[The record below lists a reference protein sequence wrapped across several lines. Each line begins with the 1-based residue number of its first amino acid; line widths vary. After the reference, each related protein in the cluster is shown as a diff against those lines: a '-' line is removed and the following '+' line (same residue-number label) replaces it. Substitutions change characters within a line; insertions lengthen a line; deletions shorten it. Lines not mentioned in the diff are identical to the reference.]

1 MHNSRSNGDAATVGF
16 LLFLSSLSLLF
27 SHKTSV
33 DFWIHYISASTHVAG
48 LNVLPFFPPP
58 HPLHQEQTTKAWNKT
73 SVISTVLFVKL
84 NLGLYTN
91 TDTRAH
97 THGHKYALTQ
107 MHHTLTGANSHSTE
121 THWRTIFF
129 WTDVV
134 ARSKGQ
140 KRKEKKRRQ
149 RKKQQKK
156 RLQVAIECLDLSRS
170 LQPEQVR
177 PPLLVQLAYNAF
189 QCMQD
194 CARGILFNDRL
205 IYILMIN
212 AR

>member
-1 MHNSRSNGDAATVGF
+1 M
-16 LLFLSSLSLLF
+16 
-27 SHKTSV
+27 
-33 DFWIHYISASTHVAG
+33 
-48 LNVLPFFPPP
+48 
-58 HPLHQEQTTKAWNKT
+58 
-73 SVISTVLFVKL
+73 ISTVLFVKL
-84 NLGLYTN
+84 NLGLYTD
-91 TDTRAH
+91 TDTN
-97 THGHKYALTQ
+97 THSHRRTTLSQEQILTQ
-107 MHHTLTGANSHSTE
+107 LKHTGEPSFFGLTWLRG
-121 THWRTIFF
+121 
-129 WTDVV
+129 V
-134 ARSKGQ
+134 KG
-140 KRKEKKRRQ
+140 KKEKK
-149 RKKQQKK
+149 KKDDNEKTNKKKK

>member
-1 MHNSRSNGDAATVGF
+1 M
-16 LLFLSSLSLLF
+16 
-27 SHKTSV
+27 
-33 DFWIHYISASTHVAG
+33 WIHYISASTHIAR
-48 LNVLPFFPPP
+48 LNIFLFFFTPPP
-58 HPLHQEQTTKAWNKT
+58 GTDNESLEQNFSDLNSSFCETEFR
-73 SVISTVLFVKL
+73 TVHKH
-84 NLGLYTN
+84 G
-91 TDTRAH
+91 H
-97 THGHKYALTQ
+97 THTQGHKCALTQ
-107 MHHTLTGANSHSTE
+107 THHTLTGANSHSTE

-149 RKKQQKK
+149 FKKTKQKKKQNEN

-177 PPLLVQLAYNAF
+177 PPLLVQLADNAF

-212 AR
+212 ARGQ